1 VNVYDGAVKILGK
14 DGTRLQAWR
23 VAVYQ
28 NGGRLS
34 YMTVTAPNSREA
46 EDRARR
52 RWPNGNVFTL

>member
-14 DGTRLQAWR
+14 DGTQLQAWR

-28 NGGRLS
+28 NGGRVS
-34 YMTVTAPNSREA
+34 YMTVTGSNSREA
-46 EDRARR
+46 TDRARR

>member
-1 VNVYDGAVKILGK
+1 VNVYDGAVKISGK
-14 DGTRLQAWR
+14 DGTQLRAWR

-34 YMTVTAPNSREA
+34 YMTVTAPSSTEA
-46 EDRARR
+46 TDRARR